1 MTEIEKM
8 ERYIDRS
15 RLDKVPKETELAY
28 DLNVSEIKA
37 LLALAENG
45 EGLDAICIA
54 FEYGRAKGYR
64 MAKAE
69 GKA

>member
-1 MTEIEKM
+1 MNKIEKIQQ
-8 ERYIDRS
+8 YIDQS
-15 RLDKVPKETELAY
+15 RLDKVPEETRLAY
-28 DLNVSEIKA
+28 DLNLYEIKE
-37 LLALAENG
+37 LSALAENG

>member
-1 MTEIEKM
+1 MNKIEKIQ
-8 ERYIDRS
+8 RYIELTG
-15 RLDKVPKETELAY
+15 LDKLPKETELAY
-28 DLNVSEIKA
+28 DLKVSGIKA

-64 MAKAE
+64 MAKAV
-69 GKA
+69 GKR